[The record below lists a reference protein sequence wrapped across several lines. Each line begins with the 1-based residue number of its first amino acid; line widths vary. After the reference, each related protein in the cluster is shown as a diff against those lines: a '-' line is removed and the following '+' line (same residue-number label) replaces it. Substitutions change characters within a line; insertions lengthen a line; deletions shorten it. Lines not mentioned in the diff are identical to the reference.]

1 MDSGWLNRGRG
12 VSRPRAEMMGLE
24 TLMERYAARVYDLA
38 LDITR
43 NKADAEEVVQDVF
56 FSVVRKIDT
65 FEGRSALGT
74 WVHRICINAALNKR
88 RSRRFVLRPSMEHL
102 SHLRPGRVRVGGV
115 SRASSDWTQLPDHR
129 LLRKEARAAL
139 RTALEELPDHYRA
152 VVLLRDV
159 EELPSADV
167 AKVLQESEPC
177 IKSRLHRARL
187 VLRERLGYYFSDRP
201 IRSNAVAAGQCPRSI

>member
-88 RSRRFVLRPSMEHL
+88 RSRRLVLRPSMEHL
-102 SHLRPGRVRVGGV
+102 SHLHPSRVRVGGV
-115 SRASSDWTQLPDHR
+115 SRASSDWTQQPDHR

-139 RTALEELPDHYRA
+139 RTALEGLPDHYRA

-167 AKVLQESEPC
+167 AKMLQESEPC

-187 VLRERLGYYFSDRP
+187 VLRERLEHYFSDRP
-201 IRSNAVAAGQCPRSI
+201 VRLNSPAARQ